1 MQNKN
6 KIYKFKNFSN
16 SISNRNKLILIIPF
30 ILITLLLVIIPLI
43 LIFIKSFV
51 PVQGASIKDNW
62 DFAFIDT
69 FILNK
74 IVLSLIV
81 AVIATLICLVLSYPF
96 CFFLSRTKSKVYK
109 SIVIFI
115 ATAPIW
121 TSFLVKL
128 VGLKTFFD
136 AVNGFENSTFG
147 NMWTIIGLVYL
158 YIPYML
164 TPLYTTMINMPA
176 NIVNASY
183 DMGRNS
189 FQTFFKVVIP
199 YTWGAMISGIT
210 LVFLPALVTV
220 AVPAFLNNSPDGSL
234 IGDIIYEEGS
244 IATTSEIALA
254 RASTLSLILITVLTF
269 GYAAVIITKK
279 TYRKI
284 KMKGDEL

>member
-1 MQNKN
+1 
-6 KIYKFKNFSN
+6 
-16 SISNRNKLILIIPF
+16 
-30 ILITLLLVIIPLI
+30 
-43 LIFIKSFV
+43 
-51 PVQGASIKDNW
+51 
-62 DFAFIDT
+62 
-69 FILNK
+69 
-74 IVLSLIV
+74 
-81 AVIATLICLVLSYPF
+81 
-96 CFFLSRTKSKVYK
+96 
-109 SIVIFI
+109 
-115 ATAPIW
+115 
-121 TSFLVKL
+121 
-128 VGLKTFFD
+128 
-136 AVNGFENSTFG
+136 
-147 NMWTIIGLVYL
+147 
-158 YIPYML
+158 ML